1 MINML
6 DQQLNT
12 QSKPHHAVAW
22 AFALALDLAFV
33 FALALGTCAS
43 GFSGS
48 AELALPLLLF
58 LKSAKR
64 SLGSTEQQPW
74 ESWSWH
80 PGELREIDLSN
91 LKFCSTKP
99 THHAT
104 SWDEIQPRNFC
115 RDSIAMRSAHLT
127 C

>member
-6 DQQLNT
+6 GQQLNT

-33 FALALGTCAS
+33 FALALGTLAS

-48 AELALPLLLF
+48 AVLALPLLLF

-74 ESWSWH
+74 ESWLMASW
-80 PGELREIDLSN
+80 
-91 LKFCSTKP
+91 
-99 THHAT
+99 
-104 SWDEIQPRNFC
+104 
-115 RDSIAMRSAHLT
+115 
-127 C
+127 